1 MDSQTKDLVRQA
13 GAAYRAGQFDD
24 AAELYRQAHAID
36 PESPLILEQLGA
48 LALLG
53 NQADEAVAY
62 LEQAARNVSWPAS
75 LWPLDAQRKTRL
87 AMAYYR
93 QDRFADASRLFRQAS
108 GPIPVGPF
116 RDLRT
121 LADHT
126 ALFADRQPYR
136 VEGPE
141 QSRVPFVV
149 TDPLPVL
156 PVSVN
161 GQEPAYFILDTGG
174 AEVILDD
181 GLAEEAGAEM
191 AGAFSG
197 TYGGD
202 RKAQTG
208 VGRVEAIRLGE
219 ITLTDVPIHTLDLD
233 SVSSMYD
240 GLEIRGVIGT
250 RLLMRFLATIDYPKG
265 ELLLRRPSAENHQ
278 ALERRL
284 AESGG
289 VQFPFWL
296 ADLHYMLAQGQVND
310 SEPMLFFV
318 DTGLAGNA
326 FSASEKTLEELGIE
340 IDWTKAEL
348 GPGGGGMVK
357 SAGFVVDRLAL
368 GSGTQQVVE
377 TGLPG
382 VAIEGSVPVLGDALG
397 FHVGGMIS
405 HAFFRHHA
413 LTLDFESMRLVIE

>member
-1 MDSQTKDLVRQA
+1 MDSRAKELVQHA
-13 GAAYRAGQFDD
+13 GAAYRAGQFEG
-24 AAELYRQAHAID
+24 AASLYRQAHSLE
-36 PESPLILEQLGA
+36 PRSPLILEQLGNI
-48 LALLG
+48 ALLD

-62 LEQAARNVSWPAS
+62 FEEAIRKSPWPTN
-75 LWPLDAQRKTRL
+75 LWPLNAQRKTRL

-93 QDRFADASRLFRQAS
+93 RDRFAEASRLFRQAS

-116 RDLRT
+116 RELRT
-121 LADHT
+121 LAEHT
-126 ALFADRQPYR
+126 ELFADRKPYR
-136 VEGPE
+136 IDGPSE
-141 QSRVPFVV
+141 SRIPFVV
-149 TDPLPVL
+149 TDPLPVV

-161 GQEPAYFILDTGG
+161 GAEPGYFILDTGG

-181 GLAEEAGAEM
+181 GLAREVGAEM
-191 AGAFSG
+191 AGAFSAS
-197 TYGGD
+197 YGGG
-202 RKAQTG
+202 RQAQTG
-208 VGRVEAIRLGE
+208 VGRVESITLGDF
-219 ITLTDVPIHTLDLD
+219 TLTDIPIHMLDLD

-240 GLEIRGVIGT
+240 GVEIRGVIGT
-250 RLLMRFLATIDYPKG
+250 RLLMHFLATIDYPRG
-265 ELLLRRPSAENHQ
+265 ELLLRRPSAENYQ
-278 ALERRL
+278 ALDRRL

-289 VQFPFWL
+289 VQVPFWL

-310 SEPMLFFV
+310 GEPVLFFV

-326 FSASEKTLEELGIE
+326 FTAAEKTLAELGIE

-357 SAGFVVDRLAL
+357 SAGFAVDRLAL
-368 GSGTQQVVE
+368 GSGSQQVVE

-382 VAIEGSVPVLGDALG
+382 VAIEGSVPVLGDTLG
-397 FHVGGMIS
+397 FHVGGLIS